1 MESTILLARGC
12 ASPAVIILFML
23 ALFLFRFFLR
33 RHRQKMNR
41 QAWRDYDLSERERRV
56 RSESPVVEIIDH
68 QPWPKAPAP
77 RNVHSVLAGLQVLV
91 ADDSKTMRQV
101 LTSLLEPECV
111 EVHRAGSG
119 ESAWLAMQQE
129 QLDLLIL
136 DERLPGLN
144 AYDFIERMRGTTGAT
159 DLPAILMHSQ
169 DMPENSALANLYFI
183 TRLRKP
189 FSSDDLLSAVHKIR
203 KAPSLALETKREAQS
218 SALVFQAL
226 EAPSCPVCEH
236 PTEEQIKRCPSCGA
250 SHHPEC
256 WTLNDG
262 CGSCGATDPD

>member
-1 MESTILLARGC
+1 MLARGC
-12 ASPAVIILFML
+12 ASPAVIFLFILAF
-23 ALFLFRFFLR
+23 FLFRFFLR

-56 RSESPVVEIIDH
+56 RSENPVIEIIDN
-68 QPWPKAPAP
+68 QPRPKTPAP
-77 RNVHSVLAGLQVLV
+77 RNVHSALAGLQVLV

-144 AYDFIERMRGTTGAT
+144 AYDFIERMRGTKGAP

-169 DMPENSALANLYFI
+169 DMPENSALANLYF
-183 TRLRKP
+183 TTLLKKP
-189 FSSDDLLSAVHKIR
+189 FSSDELLSAVHKIR
-203 KAPSLALETKREAQS
+203 KAPSLALE
-218 SALVFQAL
+218 
-226 EAPSCPVCEH
+226 APNCPVCEH

-250 SHHPEC
+250 NHHPEC
-256 WTLNDG
+256 WMLNDG
-262 CGSCGATDPD
+262 CGSCGFQN